1 MSIVDI
7 SFKSNH
13 IICHPLCEWLISLNI
28 MFLKFNH
35 VVAYN
40 NISFLFMTEY
50 YICVTISHFINLF
63 IYCWIF
69 GPFLLICV
77 MNNDDINI
85 IIYVN
90 VYKIFVNIYHHILGS
105 ILRYAEL
112 HGNLIFNHFRRY

>member
-13 IICHPLCEWLISLNI
+13 IIRHPLCEWLFSLSI

-35 VVAYN
+35 VVACN
-40 NISFLFMTEY
+40 NISFLFLTEY
-50 YICVTISHFINLF
+50 YICVTISRFVHLF

-77 MNNDDINI
+77 MNNDYINI

-90 VYKIFVNIYHHILGS
+90 LYKIFVNIYHHTLGS